1 VRSSCGSRLPPRLV
15 TQSRFRRL
23 LADPGHALRVGLAI
37 GKGHFYKIYWPL
49 RGRRFQ
55 AGRNFRAFGTL
66 VVRGPGRVIF
76 GDDVRVI
83 QRTTPFTHSPDAVI
97 TIGNR
102 VDLVGVRFG
111 CNERISIGDRS
122 QVSECRI
129 MDTDFHSIAINRRD
143 PDAPVRTAAVT
154 IGENVWIAP
163 EAAVLPGT
171 TIGDNSVIAF
181 GAICSGAVPANV
193 VMVGNPARV
202 AGKVPGATAP

>member
-1 VRSSCGSRLPPRLV
+1 VSPSP
-15 TQSRFRRL
+15 FRRL
-23 LADPGHALRVGLAI
+23 LAEPGHAFRVGMAI
-37 GKGHFYKIYWPL
+37 AKGHFYKIYWPM

-55 AGRNFRAFGTL
+55 AGRNFRVFGSL
-66 VVRGPGRVIF
+66 VVRGPGRVVF
-76 GDDVRVI
+76 GDNVRVI
-83 QRTTPFTHSPDAVI
+83 NRTTPFTHSPDAVI
-97 TIGNR
+97 TVGNR
-102 VDLVGVRFG
+102 VDLVAVRFG
-111 CNERISIGDRS
+111 CAQKISIGDRS

-129 MDTDFHSIAINRRD
+129 MDTDFHSIAVNRRD
-143 PDAPVRTAAVT
+143 PDAPVRTAGIT

-163 EAAVLPGT
+163 ETAVLPGT

>member
-1 VRSSCGSRLPPRLV
+1 V
-15 TQSRFRRL
+15 TQSQFRRL
-23 LADPGHALRVGLAI
+23 LSEPGHAIRVGIAI
-37 GKGHFYKIYWPL
+37 GKGHFHKIYWPL
-49 RGRRFQ
+49 RGRRFK
-55 AGRNFRAFGTL
+55 AGRNFRVFGSL

-83 QRTTPFTHSPDAVI
+83 QRTTPYTHSREAVI
-97 TIGNR
+97 TVGNR
-102 VDLVGVRFG
+102 VDLVAVRFG

-143 PDAPVRTAAVT
+143 AGATVRTAPVT

-163 EAAVLPGT
+163 ETAILPGT

-202 AGKVPGATAP
+202 AGKVPGATAT

>member
-1 VRSSCGSRLPPRLV
+1 M
-15 TQSRFRRL
+15 
-23 LADPGHALRVGLAI
+23 AEPGHAIRVGLAI
-37 GKGHFYKIYWPL
+37 LKGHFYKIYWPL

-55 AGRNFRAFGTL
+55 AGRNFRVFGSL

-76 GDDVRVI
+76 GDNVRVI
-83 QRTTPFTHSPDAVI
+83 QRTTPFTHGPDAVI
-97 TIGNR
+97 TVGNR

-111 CNERISIGDRS
+111 CKERISIGNLS

-143 PDAPVRTAAVT
+143 PSAPVRTAAIT

-163 EAAVLPGT
+163 ETAIMPGT
-171 TIGDNSVIAF
+171 SIGDNSVIAF

-193 VMVGNPARV
+193 IMVGNPARV
-202 AGKVPGATAP
+202 AGKVPGASTS

>member
-1 VRSSCGSRLPPRLV
+1 MTP
-15 TQSRFRRL
+15 SRFRRL
-23 LADPGHALRVGLAI
+23 LSEPGHAIRVGLALC
-37 GKGHFYKIYWPL
+37 KGRFYKVYCPL

-55 AGRNFRAFGTL
+55 AGKNFRVFGSL
-66 VVRGPGRVIF
+66 VVHGPGRVIF

-83 QRTTPFTHSPDAVI
+83 KRTTPFTHSPDAVI
-97 TIGNR
+97 TVGNR
-102 VDLVGVRFG
+102 VDLVAVRFG
-111 CNERISIGDRS
+111 CKERITIGDRS

-143 PDAPVRTAAVT
+143 PDAPVRTAAIT

-163 EAAVLPGT
+163 ETAILPGT

-202 AGKVPGATAP
+202 AGKVPGATTP

>member
-1 VRSSCGSRLPPRLV
+1 V
-15 TQSRFRRL
+15 TPSPFLRVF
-23 LADPGHALRVGLAI
+23 AEPGHALRVGLAI
-37 GKGHFYKIYWPL
+37 LKGHFYKIYWPL

-55 AGRNFRAFGTL
+55 AGRNFRVFGSL

-83 QRTTPFTHSPDAVI
+83 QRTTPFTHCRDAVI
-97 TIGNR
+97 TVGNR

-111 CNERISIGDRS
+111 CMDRISIGNRS

-129 MDTDFHSIAINRRD
+129 MDTDYHSIAINRRE
-143 PDAPVRTAAVT
+143 PSAPVRTAAIT

-163 EAAVLPGT
+163 ETAIMPGT
-171 TIGDNSVIAF
+171 SIGDNSVIAF

-193 VMVGNPARV
+193 IMVGNPARV
-202 AGKVPGATAP
+202 AGKVPGAPTS